1 MEPPEFFRYPCR
13 ADAWKI
19 HSTGRMKLQIESTG
33 APISRFWISSTR
45 NLSSLVP
52 KHHNCCNAVTTLTDK
67 VITDEHTKLEIILI
81 HGEVYIVH
89 GPIYIV
95 DRPKVPQQNSEDF

>member
-1 MEPPEFFRYPCR
+1 MENTFNRTHETTDRIYR
-13 ADAWKI
+13 GADFKI
-19 HSTGRMKLQIESTG
+19 LDQLDQ
-33 APISRFWISSTR
+33 

>member
-1 MEPPEFFRYPCR
+1 MENTFNRTHETTDRIYR
-13 ADAWKI
+13 GADFKI
-19 HSTGRMKLQIESTG
+19 LDQLDQ
-33 APISRFWISSTR
+33 

-81 HGEVYIVH
+81 HGEVDIVH
-89 GPIYIV
+89 
-95 DRPKVPQQNSEDF
+95 RPKVSQNSEDF